1 MSQQPITDTDVDDP
15 SFVHGAV
22 FLQFLNEST
31 QIGIG
36 TQCSVPGYNL
46 PKFTDLRLIFNCYL
60 SKLGS
65 SSLLILGLN

>member
-1 MSQQPITDTDVDDP
+1 MSQQPTTDTDVDDP

-36 TQCSVPGYNL
+36 TQCSVSGYNL
-46 PKFTDLRLIFNCYL
+46 PK
-60 SKLGS
+60 SKIHWFGIDIQ
-65 SSLLILGLN
+65 LLFK